1 MEPCFAT
8 EARAKAASDT
18 DTCCT
23 DAEAGYS
30 SSGRRVDVVVGV
42 AAAAAVAGMWVAG
55 QSSPSVECNS

>member
-1 MEPCFAT
+1 MEPYFAT

-42 AAAAAVAGMWVAG
+42 AAAVAGMWVAG